1 MEDFLSDS
9 SITEIMVNGP
19 DNIFIEKAG
28 KISKTNVSFPDEK
41 RLKTVIDRI
50 VSQVGRHIDES
61 SPIVDARLK
70 DGSRVN
76 AVIRPVSLKIP

>member
-1 MEDFLSDS
+1 
-9 SITEIMVNGP
+9 MVNGHN
-19 DNIFIEKAG
+19 NIYVERNG
-28 KISKTNVSFPDEK
+28 KITRTKISFPDEE

-50 VSQVGRHIDES
+50 VSNVGRHIDES

-76 AVIRPVSLKIP
+76 VVIKPI